1 MNDAVRT
8 VLPMLPFVVGA
19 YGLLWVALFGYMVW
33 VNARLGRTE
42 KEVAAVEA
50 SVKRREK
57 LDTAER
63 IVAEE
68 KASKA

>member
-19 YGLLWVALFGYMVW
+19 YGLLWIVLFGYMVW
-33 VNARLGRTE
+33 VNSRLGRTE

-50 SVKRREK
+50 AVKRREK

-68 KASKA
+68 KAAKA